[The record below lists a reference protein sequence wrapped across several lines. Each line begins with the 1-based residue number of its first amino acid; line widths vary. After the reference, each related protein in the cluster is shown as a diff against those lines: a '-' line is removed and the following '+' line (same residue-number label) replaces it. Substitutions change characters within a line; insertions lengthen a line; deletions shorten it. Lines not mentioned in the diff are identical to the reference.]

1 MFSRS
6 DTKIKAIALLI
17 ASLTFLVYLPSLKNG
32 FVNWDDQLNVYE
44 NPYIRALD
52 LNLLKYMFSFQDTMW
67 IPLTRL
73 SHALNYAVWG
83 LDPMGHHLTNIIFH
97 GFNTFL
103 VVILVIRLMEKTGFS
118 DPSPDSGNETASL
131 FIAGGLTGI
140 LFGIHPLRVESVAW
154 VTERKDVLSGFFVLL
169 SLLYYLKFVSISLI
183 NKKKLYY
190 VLSLIFF
197 VMAMMSKPI
206 AVTLP
211 AILIILD
218 IYPLERLKFNS
229 GLKSGISVIAEKIP
243 FFALSLTL
251 SIVTL
256 VSYESEGITVTK
268 LDAGFIDRLLISV
281 RTLCFYPLKILW
293 PANLAPM
300 YPYPSKV
307 SFFSTEYIAALIL
320 FLAISAFCI
329 YKWKRNK
336 IWSAVWAFYIATLL
350 PVLGIIKFGYFAA
363 ADRYTYLPGLGPF
376 LLISIGI
383 TSLYGYFSNNNL
395 FQRGKYFLF
404 MVFILTVCTLS
415 ILTIRQIKIWESSIS
430 LWSAQINTFP
440 DSHLGHMNLADAYAR
455 DSNYQQAIVV
465 FNKIEELYPADPDNY
480 FNRGIAY
487 GTVGLHQKAIE
498 DFIKAIKLSHQNAK
512 YYNELG
518 IAYGNLGNYRQ
529 AIDNLNEAVKLDPQL
544 AKAYYFRGMA
554 YKSLGINN
562 LFIVDFRRA
571 AQLGH
576 EKAQDYLSAAGIKW
590 QYK

>member
-1 MFSRS
+1 MFLKN
-6 DTKIKAIALLI
+6 DTKIKVIALLI
-17 ASLTFLVYLPSLKNG
+17 ASLTFLVYLPALKNG

-67 IPLTRL
+67 IPITRL

-83 LDPMGHHLTNIIFH
+83 LDPMGHHLTNIVFH

-103 VVILVIRLMEKTGFS
+103 VVILVIRLMEKPGFS
-118 DPSPDSGNETASL
+118 DPAPGPGSDTAYIKNTL
-131 FIAGGLTGI
+131 IAGGLTGI

-154 VTERKDVLSGFFVLL
+154 VTERKDVLSCFFMLL
-169 SLLYYLKFVSISLI
+169 SLLYYLKFVSISL
-183 NKKKLYY
+183 KKKRRLYY
-190 VLSLIFF
+190 VLSLVFF

-211 AILIILD
+211 VILVILD
-218 IYPLERLKFNS
+218 IYPLESLNFKA
-229 GLKSGISVIAEKIP
+229 GLKSGISVIKEKIP
-243 FFALSLTL
+243 FLALSLTL

-281 RTLCFYPLKILW
+281 RTLCFYPVKILW
-293 PANLAPM
+293 PVNLAPM

-307 SFFSTEYIAALIL
+307 SFFAMEYIAALIL
-320 FLAISAFCI
+320 FLAISAFCV

-336 IWSAVWAFYIATLL
+336 IWSAVWLFYIATLL

-376 LLISIGI
+376 LLISLGI
-383 TSLYGYFSNNNL
+383 TSLYGYFSNKNL
-395 FQRGKYFLF
+395 LQLRKYFLF
-404 MVFILTVCTLS
+404 TVFILTVCALS
-415 ILTIRQIKIWESSIS
+415 ILTIQQIKIWESSIS
-430 LWSAQINTFP
+430 LWSAQINRFP
-440 DSHLGHMNLADAYAR
+440 DSHLGHMNLADAYVR
-455 DSNYQQAIVV
+455 DGNYQQAIVV
-465 FNKIEELYPADPDNY
+465 FNKIEELYPSDPDNY

-487 GTVGLHQKAIE
+487 GTLGLHEKAIE
-498 DFIKAIKLSHQNAK
+498 DFKKAIKLSHQNAK

-518 IAYGNLGNYRQ
+518 IAYGSLGNYLQ
-529 AIDNLNEAVKLDPQL
+529 AVDNLNEAVKLDPEL
-544 AKAYYFRGMA
+544 AKAYYYRGMA

-576 EKAQDYLSAAGIKW
+576 KKAQDYLSAAGIK
-590 QYK
+590 